1 MNKFP
6 IITEFASAEV
16 PVFLEKKNKNIV
28 FFGADN
34 LYPFELIDLYNDSS
48 THNAIVNGK
57 VGYIVGNGLDSEDIE
72 VKKWLSQANIDQD
85 WTSLMKSLTLDYEIF
100 NGYAIEVIKTSVGN
114 QYHHID
120 FANIRVSLDG
130 QILYADDWITDKGIK
145 NSRPDIQYL
154 ERYNPRD
161 PNQKRGVI
169 YHVDYRPNLKHYPLP
184 VYVGSLAEIRT
195 DVQIGDYWL
204 SEISNGFVGGTLIQ
218 HNNGV
223 PETKE
228 EAKQFEDVFKEK
240 FGGAT
245 GTKIVHLF
253 SPSKE
258 NGSEITNL
266 NGNDLHERY
275 MNMSERVKES
285 IFIGHRVTN
294 PILFGVKEQNSLGSR
309 SELDLAYEIFTN
321 TYIAERQNTLLR
333 TIKKLAFYEIQRS
346 DIEIIPLKPI
356 DTVDLTSDI
365 ILANLSREE
374 IRTMITDQTGLEL
387 EEEITPT
394 VASDFA
400 SIVQDGKP
408 LYDTIEEAERVAEQ
422 LGCEGYHEHK
432 IDGKTWYMPCS
443 THSETSDK
451 SLEEFESYNDYPDS
465 ASNNAKRALKWA
477 DENGWGSCGTNV
489 GKRRA
494 NQLAKKQKLSRET
507 IARMASFKRHQQ
519 HKDVPYS
526 EGCGGLMWDAWG
538 GTSGIEW
545 AISKLKQIDKKK
557 MSACSCFSN
566 DEDKK
571 LLDNLKKKG
580 VKKSEYEVIESLDIH
595 FDSNGRPKEFATP
608 DQNMLRSIIKLLQD
622 NPKITAI
629 AIAKALDLGFD
640 DIVNYLLAL
649 TSDGIIGSENTE
661 ITLTNLGDK
670 LANGIKIPKAE
681 IKYQYQLR
689 SDAPALKKNDEG
701 VTIGE
706 SRKFCQDMIDL
717 DRYWSKEE
725 IERLNNDMTP
735 DDFSNAANV
744 WLARG
749 GWYQPIEEEGEE
761 KAAIPYCRHEWNQVI
776 VRKKDNFYDSTQKRG
791 EDGRWINQSNSVAPL
806 KESLTKQFDYL
817 KNYIMKGGEEVKN
830 SHYATVQY
838 NGYTVQVRISD
849 HLPDLSNI
857 EESFVEYDVDYYVNI
872 SKETSGGKSNTLK
885 ELISWQDTE
894 EFYEKLEHTKIEKGM
909 DYDTILE
916 QAILATKYITR

>member
-28 FFGADN
+28 YFGADN

-57 VGYIVGNGLDSEDIE
+57 VGYIVGNGLESENIE

-85 WTSLMKSLTLDYEIF
+85 WTSLMKSLTLDYELF

-154 ERYNPRD
+154 ERYNPRN
-161 PNQKRGVI
+161 PEQKRGVI
-169 YHVDYRPNLKHYPLP
+169 YHVDYRPNLKYYPLP

-204 SEISNGFVGGTLIQ
+204 NEVKNGFVGGTLIQ

-228 EAKQFEDVFKEK
+228 EAKQFEDAFKEK
-240 FGGAT
+240 FGKAT
-245 GTKIVHLF
+245 GTKIIHLF
-253 SPSKE
+253 SPSKD

-275 MNMSERVKES
+275 INMSERVKES

-294 PILFGVKEQNSLGSR
+294 PILFGVKEEGQLGAR
-309 SELDLAYEIFTN
+309 NELDLAYEIFTN

-333 TIKKLAFYEIQRS
+333 TIRKLAFFEIQRS
-346 DIEIIPLKPI
+346 DIDIIPLKPI

-374 IRTMITDQTGLEL
+374 IRTMITNQTGLDL
-387 EEEITPT
+387 DEEVVKVGMSEDCKCDEFKDPCWDGYEMIGMKVKNGKLVPNC
-394 VASDFA
+394 VPESQDFA

-408 LYDTIEEAERVAEQ
+408 LFDTIVEAERAAKEI
-422 LGCEGYHEHK
+422 GCEGYHKHN
-432 IDGKTWYMPCS
+432 IDGKVWYMPCS
-443 THSETSDK
+443 THSDVSDK
-451 SLEEFESYNDYPDS
+451 DLEQFETYNDYPAS

-477 DENGWGSCGTNV
+477 EENGWGSCGTSV
-489 GKRRA
+489 GKKRA
-494 NQLAKKQKLSRET
+494 NQLAKKQKLSRST

-538 GTSGIEW
+538 GTSGINW
-545 AISKLKQIDKKK
+545 AIRKLEQIDKKK

-566 DEDKK
+566 DEDFA
-571 LLDNLKKKG
+571 LLDKLKKSG
-580 VKKSEYEVIESLDIH
+580 VNKSDYEVIESLDIR
-595 FDSNGRPKEFATP
+595 FDSNGSPKEFATP

-629 AIAKALDLGFD
+629 AIAKALDLSFD
-640 DIVNYLLAL
+640 DIVTFLLGL
-649 TSDGIIGSENTE
+649 TSDGIISSEKTE

-670 LANGIKIPKAE
+670 LANGINIPKAE
-681 IKYQYQLR
+681 IKYQYQIR
-689 SDAPALKKNDEG
+689 SDAPELKKNDEG

-717 DRYWSKEE
+717 NRYWSKEE
-725 IERLNNDMTP
+725 IEGLSNDMTP
-735 DDFSNAANV
+735 DDFSNATNV

-749 GWYQPIEEEGEE
+749 GWYQPIQEEGEV

-776 VRKKDNFYDSTQKRG
+776 LRKK
-791 EDGRWINQSNSVAPL
+791 
-806 KESLTKQFDYL
+806 
-817 KNYIMKGGEEVKN
+817 
-830 SHYATVQY
+830 
-838 NGYTVQVRISD
+838 
-849 HLPDLSNI
+849 
-857 EESFVEYDVDYYVNI
+857 
-872 SKETSGGKSNTLK
+872 
-885 ELISWQDTE
+885 
-894 EFYEKLEHTKIEKGM
+894 
-909 DYDTILE
+909 
-916 QAILATKYITR
+916 